1 MPTLGDVRQ
10 FFFGQAFGKV
20 TLPDIDLS
28 GRTIVITGAN
38 TGLGLDAA
46 KHLYESPNSVAPVA
60 ELTYSLQSARLNVSR
75 LVFACRNLE
84 KGEAA
89 KAAVISEA
97 GDSNRLQIDVWQVDL
112 DQFSSVRAFCTRV
125 NNELDRIDGFI
136 ANAGVELMEYEQSE
150 GLERTL
156 TVNVVST
163 FYMVTSI
170 WHKLQETTKQYN
182 IDTRL
187 SVVGSLIHCMAPEH
201 QLDVPEDVEIL
212 KALSDRDTADMSSR
226 YPLSK
231 LIVHLLFANM
241 AHHAPAQS
249 DSARVI
255 FNLVNPGWCGTEL
268 GRVKEQGI
276 FERICFRVMGRT
288 SEDGGRT
295 LAHAVTAGRE
305 SDREYLSECMVKPQ
319 SEYLRSEK
327 GAHVGKRIFGEVLKR
342 IQAIDRA

>member
-1 MPTLGDVRQ
+1 M
-10 FFFGQAFGKV
+10 
-20 TLPDIDLS
+20 
-28 GRTIVITGAN
+28 
-38 TGLGLDAA
+38 
-46 KHLYESPNSVAPVA
+46 
-60 ELTYSLQSARLNVSR
+60 NVSR

-89 KAAVISEA
+89 KATVMSEA
-97 GDSNRLQIDVWQVDL
+97 GDPNSLQIDIWQVDL
-112 DQFSSVRAFCTRV
+112 DHFTSVRAFCTRV
-125 NNELDRIDGFI
+125 NRELDRIDGFI

-150 GLERTL
+150 GVERTL
-156 TVNVVST
+156 TVNIVST

-170 WHKLQETTKQYN
+170 WRKLQETTERYKV
-182 IDTRL
+182 DTRL
-187 SVVGSLIHCMAPEH
+187 SVVGSLIHCMAPES

-212 KALSDRDTADMSSR
+212 HALSDRDTADMSSR

-241 AHHAPAQS
+241 AHHHAPAQP

-268 GRVKEQGI
+268 GRAKEQGI
-276 FERICFRVMGRT
+276 FERFCFAAIGRT

-305 SDREYLSECMVKPQ
+305 SDREYLSECVVKPQ
-319 SEYLRSEK
+319 SEYVRSEK
-327 GAHVGKRIFGEVLKR
+327 GEGVGERIFGEVLRR

>member
-1 MPTLGDVRQ
+1 M
-10 FFFGQAFGKV
+10 
-20 TLPDIDLS
+20 
-28 GRTIVITGAN
+28 
-38 TGLGLDAA
+38 
-46 KHLYESPNSVAPVA
+46 
-60 ELTYSLQSARLNVSR
+60 NVSR

-89 KAAVISEA
+89 KVTVMSEA
-97 GDSNRLQIDVWQVDL
+97 GDPDSLQIDIWQVDL
-112 DQFSSVRAFCTRV
+112 DHFTSVRAFCTRV
-125 NNELDRIDGFI
+125 NRELDRIDGFI
-136 ANAGVELMEYEQSE
+136 ANAGVELMKYEQSE

-170 WHKLQETTKQYN
+170 WHKLQETTERFN
-182 IDTRL
+182 VDTRL

-212 KALSDRDTADMSSR
+212 TALSDRATADMSSR

-231 LIVHLLFANM
+231 LIVHQLFAAM
-241 AHHAPAQS
+241 AHHNAPAQR
-249 DSARVI
+249 DSAPRVI

-268 GRVKEQGI
+268 GRAKEQGI
-276 FERICFRVMGRT
+276 FERVCFAAIGRT

-305 SDREYLSECMVKPQ
+305 SDREYLSECVVKLQ
-319 SEYLRSEK
+319 SEYVRSEK
-327 GAHVGKRIFGEVLKR
+327 GESVGERIYGEVLEKIR
-342 IQAIDRA
+342 AIDRA

>member
-1 MPTLGDVRQ
+1 M
-10 FFFGQAFGKV
+10 
-20 TLPDIDLS
+20 
-28 GRTIVITGAN
+28 
-38 TGLGLDAA
+38 
-46 KHLYESPNSVAPVA
+46 
-60 ELTYSLQSARLNVSR
+60 NVSH

-89 KAAVISEA
+89 KAAVMSEV
-97 GDSNRLQIDVWQVDL
+97 GHPDRLRIDVWQVDL
-112 DQFSSVRAFCTRV
+112 DQSDSVRAFCTRV
-125 NNELDRIDGFI
+125 NHELDRIDGFI
-136 ANAGVELMEYEQSE
+136 ANAGVELMEYELSE
-150 GLERTL
+150 GLERSL

-170 WHKLQETTKQYN
+170 WQKLQETTERYN
-182 IDTRL
+182 VDTRL

-212 KALSDRDTADMSSR
+212 EALSDRDTADVSSR

-241 AHHAPAQS
+241 ARHHAPAQL

-268 GRVKEQGI
+268 GRAKEQGV
-276 FERICFRVMGRT
+276 FERLCFGAIGRT

-305 SDREYLSECMVKPQ
+305 SDRGYLSECVVKPQ
-319 SEYLRSEK
+319 SEYVRSEK
-327 GAHVGKRIFGEVLKR
+327 GGRVGERILSEVLRR
-342 IQAIDRA
+342 IQAIDEA

>member
-1 MPTLGDVRQ
+1 MPTFQDVRQ
-10 FFFGQAFGKV
+10 FLLGQALGKV
-20 TLPDIDLS
+20 ALPDVDLS

-46 KHLYESPNSVAPVA
+46 KHLYGSPKFLPSVT
-60 ELTYSLQSARLNVSR
+60 ELTYQLQSARMNVSR

-89 KAAVISEA
+89 KASVMSEV
-97 GDSNRLQIDVWQVDL
+97 GDPDRLQINVWQVDL
-112 DQFSSVRAFCTRV
+112 DQFDSVRAFCTRV
-125 NNELDRIDGFI
+125 NHELDRIDGFI

-170 WHKLQETTKQYN
+170 WHKLQETTERYN
-182 IDTRL
+182 VDTRL

-212 KALSDRDTADMSSR
+212 EALSDRDTADMSSR

-241 AHHAPAQS
+241 AQHAPAQS

-268 GRVKEQGI
+268 GRAKRQGI
-276 FERICFRVMGRT
+276 FERISFAAIGRT

-305 SDREYLSECMVKPQ
+305 SDREYLSECMVKSQ
-319 SEYLRSEK
+319 SEYVRSEK
-327 GAHVGKRIFGEVLKR
+327 GEHVGKRIFGEVLKR
-342 IQAIDRA
+342 SQAIDQA

>member
-60 ELTYSLQSARLNVSR
+60 ELTYSFQSARMNVSR

-89 KAAVISEA
+89 KAAVIFEV
-97 GDSNRLQIDVWQVDL
+97 GDPNRLQIDVWQVDL
-112 DQFSSVRAFCTRV
+112 DQFSSVRTFCTRM

-187 SVVGSLIHCMAPEH
+187 SVVGSLIHCMASEH
-201 QLDVPEDVEIL
+201 QLDVPRDVEIL
-212 KALSDRDTADMSSR
+212 EALSDRDTADMSSR